1 MNQVVASN
9 VRLLREHRA
18 WTQEHLAQV
27 AGVTPRTV
35 QRVEAGDGAQVETL
49 QALAAALDVDVQTL
63 RFDALELIARQ
74 LGVPR
79 DKLTPELIAE
89 RQKEIDAKYVKVPM
103 KRLSASADLRAFSD
117 AMSFYFDC
125 TPKDDPVQ
133 DVAAELQQDLHDLM
147 DVGRDIDAINRREF
161 EVATFEHITKLE
173 MLGAVVM
180 FGRRDG
186 RMKVANQESMPW
198 SCIYVVVSFK
208 EDAKEAVLVPKDE
221 RVSFR

>member
-1 MNQVVASN
+1 MLPTFAFCASIARGHRN
-9 VRLLREHRA
+9 ISLRS
-18 WTQEHLAQV
+18 LALHQ
-27 AGVTPRTV
+27 GPSN
-35 QRVEAGDGAQVETL
+35 EAGDGAQVETL

-74 LGVPR
+74 LGVTR

-89 RQKEIDAKYVKVPM
+89 HQKEIDAKYVRVPM

-125 TPKDDPVQ
+125 TLKDDPVQ

-147 DVGRDIDAINRREF
+147 DFGRDIDAINRREF

-180 FGRRDG
+180 IGRRDG
-186 RMKVANQESMPW
+186 RMRVANQGSMPW

-208 EDAKEAVLVPKDE
+208 EAAKEAVLVPKDE